1 MFGRSSSG
9 CKHKH
14 RSQSPHKRRIY
25 ITEAHAARPHKTIEF
40 AVKMPGVAGD
50 VKVLTE
56 KTIRIPFGLL
66 VGYSAAVTPSM
77 FAYQPEH
84 PNWAAKERDNTRNSP
99 RATTTSW
106 QTQVDWWI
114 GCGGWC
120 CRPVWWL
127 TRGLSTRPSYCN
139 TILMYKIIAGRIPQD
154 RQARRWES

>member
-14 RSQSPHKRRIY
+14 RSQSPHKRRIF

-66 VGYSAAVTPSM
+66 VGFSAAVTPSM
-77 FAYQPEH
+77 FAYQPKH
-84 PNWAAKERDNTRNSP
+84 PNWAAKDPNWLNACGCRLFDDRVSVVGWM
-99 RATTTSW
+99 RWVVLQTSLV
-106 QTQVDWWI
+106 VDK
-114 GCGGWC
+114 
-120 CRPVWWL
+120 
-127 TRGLSTRPSYCN
+127 GLCTRPSYCN